1 MVTLSEQKATESVV
15 AVFETHSE
23 AESAIKDFGERAFDL
38 STLSIVGRDITSE
51 HSVLGFYSLG
61 DHINYWGKT
70 GAFWGGLWGLLV
82 GAAFLIIP
90 GIGPV
95 VIAGPVVAW
104 VIAAL
109 EGAVVI
115 GGLTTLGASLVTFG
129 ISKERALKYESSVK
143 AGKFLLIAH
152 GTPDKV
158 RRVIDLLRAQ
168 HTEIIETH
176 ALSPE
181 TAAAV

>member
-1 MVTLSEQKATESVV
+1 MVRLSEQQPSESVV

-23 AESAIKDFGERAFDL
+23 AESAVKELGQGEFDL
-38 STLSIVGRDITSE
+38 TTLSIVGRDMGSE
-51 HSVLGFYSLG
+51 HAVLGLYCLG
-61 DHINYWGKT
+61 DRINYWGRMGK
-70 GAFWGGLWGLLV
+70 FWGGLWGALV

-95 VIAGPVVAW
+95 VIAGPVVGW

-129 ISKERALKYESSVK
+129 ISKERALTYESSVK

-158 RRVIDLLRAQ
+158 RRAIDLLRVQ
-168 HTEIIETH
+168 HTETIERH
-176 ALSPE
+176 LLSPE
-181 TAAAV
+181 PAAAV

>member
-1 MVTLSEQKATESVV
+1 MVTLSEQQPSESVV
-15 AVFETHSE
+15 AVFETHSD
-23 AESAIKDFGERAFDL
+23 AESAVKDLGQGAFDL
-38 STLSIVGRDITSE
+38 TTLSIVGRDISSE
-51 HSVLGFYSLG
+51 FTVLGFYSLG
-61 DHINYWGKT
+61 HRIHYWGKT
-70 GAFWGGLWGLLV
+70 SEFWGGLWGLLV

-95 VIAGPVVAW
+95 VIAGPVVGW

-129 ISKERALKYESSVK
+129 ISKERALNYESSVK

-152 GTPDKV
+152 GTPDKI
-158 RRVIDLLRAQ
+158 RRAIDLLRGQ
-168 HTEIIETH
+168 HTETIERH
-176 ALSPE
+176 LLSPE
-181 TAAAV
+181 PAAAA